1 MSRRVSLFLIPILHQ
16 TTTLKR
22 LLCGLL
28 SCSSFQFYIKP
39 QPITA
44 SSLFIPVVPHSNST
58 SNHNFHLQFRGKL
71 FVVPHSN
78 STSNHNVLRRFRS
91 FLLVV
96 PHSNSTSNHNMV
108 ARLWKLTALFLIP
121 ILHQTT
127 TQRRI
132 WLPDRCCSSFQF
144 YIKPQL
150 TILWF
155 PTWPRCSSFQFY
167 IKPQLF
173 PALNRLRYQ
182 LFLIPILHQTTTRR
196 GNACVPREL
205 FLIPILHQTTTISVS
220 SATYLGLF
228 LIPIL
233 HQTTTISSTQ
243 ILRVLLFLIPIL
255 HQTTTSRMAV
265 IHILHVTHMTPMH
278 KTSCRTP
285 GKLVGCNFV
294 FQRAIYQKN
303 SSC

>member
-127 TQRRI
+127 T
-132 WLPDRCCSSFQF
+132 
-144 YIKPQL
+144 
-150 TILWF
+150 
-155 PTWPRCSSFQFY
+155 
-167 IKPQLF
+167 
-173 PALNRLRYQ
+173 
-182 LFLIPILHQTTTRR
+182 
-196 GNACVPREL
+196 
-205 FLIPILHQTTTISVS
+205 
-220 SATYLGLF
+220 
-228 LIPIL
+228 
-233 HQTTTISSTQ
+233 
-243 ILRVLLFLIPIL
+243 
-255 HQTTTSRMAV
+255 SRMAV

-294 FQRAIYQKN
+294 FQRAIYQKKITAPGN
-303 SSC
+303 QLYTKLCNKYVANFTSLMRRENQQIQLMLILCYPVI

>member
-58 SNHNFHLQFRGKL
+58 SNHN
-71 FVVPHSN
+71 
-78 STSNHNVLRRFRS
+78 VLRRFRS

-96 PHSNSTSNHNMV
+96 PHSNSTSNHNSLSSSV
-108 ARLWKLTALFLIP
+108 AFQGLFLIP

-127 TQRRI
+127 TEQAM
-132 WLPDRCCSSFQF
+132 Q
-144 YIKPQL
+144 
-150 TILWF
+150 IL
-155 PTWPRCSSFQFY
+155 
-167 IKPQLF
+167 I
-173 PALNRLRYQ
+173 N
-182 LFLIPILHQTTTRR
+182 
-196 GNACVPREL
+196 EL
-205 FLIPILHQTTTISVS
+205 FLIPILHQTTTKRAGGCNS
-220 SATYLGLF
+220 
-228 LIPIL
+228 
-233 HQTTTISSTQ
+233 
-243 ILRVLLFLIPIL
+243 RRLFLIPIL

>member
-127 TQRRI
+127 T
-132 WLPDRCCSSFQF
+132 LDAKLTNPESCSSFQF
-144 YIKPQL
+144 YIKPQRHY
-150 TILWF
+150 TDVAE
-155 PTWPRCSSFQFY
+155 
-167 IKPQLF
+167 KVV
-173 PALNRLRYQ
+173 
-182 LFLIPILHQTTTRR
+182 
-196 GNACVPREL
+196 VP
-205 FLIPILHQTTTISVS
+205 HSNSTSNHNSV
-220 SATYLGLF
+220 AR
-228 LIPIL
+228 
-233 HQTTTISSTQ
+233 H
-243 ILRVLLFLIPIL
+243 
-255 HQTTTSRMAV
+255 
-265 IHILHVTHMTPMH
+265 
-278 KTSCRTP
+278 
-285 GKLVGCNFV
+285 
-294 FQRAIYQKN
+294 FQRKN
-303 SSC
+303 VVPHSNSTSNHNWLGYDCKLGNVVPHSNSTSNHNLHP

>member
-1 MSRRVSLFLIPILHQ
+1 MKDISVVPHSNSTSNHNLFTSVSRRVSLFLIPILHQ

-127 TQRRI
+127 T
-132 WLPDRCCSSFQF
+132 
-144 YIKPQL
+144 
-150 TILWF
+150 
-155 PTWPRCSSFQFY
+155 
-167 IKPQLF
+167 
-173 PALNRLRYQ
+173 
-182 LFLIPILHQTTTRR
+182 
-196 GNACVPREL
+196 
-205 FLIPILHQTTTISVS
+205 
-220 SATYLGLF
+220 
-228 LIPIL
+228 
-233 HQTTTISSTQ
+233 
-243 ILRVLLFLIPIL
+243 
-255 HQTTTSRMAV
+255 SRMAV

>member
-127 TQRRI
+127 T
-132 WLPDRCCSSFQF
+132 
-144 YIKPQL
+144 
-150 TILWF
+150 T
-155 PTWPRCSSFQFY
+155 
-167 IKPQLF
+167 
-173 PALNRLRYQ
+173 PAR
-182 LFLIPILHQTTTRR
+182 TT
-196 GNACVPREL
+196 
-205 FLIPILHQTTTISVS
+205 
-220 SATYLGLF
+220 ATG
-228 LIPIL
+228 
-233 HQTTTISSTQ
+233 T
-243 ILRVLLFLIPIL
+243 LFLIPIL